1 MTNEHDARP
10 ATQTSTEENA
20 DIRAEGRDP
29 KNGGH
34 PVPRPRGRRLAYA
47 GAGLALV
54 VIGAGVGAS
63 AISLARPTVQMAP
76 LAPVAISAMASDS
89 VVTIKG
95 TVSEIYGNKFVLQD
109 DSGRALV
116 ETGRAGE
123 GGKLVRVDEPVTV
136 QGRFDG
142 GFLKAAFIVRADGKT
157 DAIGPMSPGPHDH
170 GPKRRLGPD
179 DAPRGL
185 KDGSEAPMGQ
195 PGERAPL

>member
-1 MTNEHDARP
+1 MTNEHDAKP

-34 PVPRPRGRRLAYA
+34 GPHPVAKPRGRRLAYA

-54 VIGAGVGAS
+54 VIGAG

-76 LAPVAISAMASDS
+76 LAPVATSAMASDS

-95 TVSEIYGNKFVLQD
+95 KVSEIYGNKFVLQD

-142 GFLKAAFIVRADGKT
+142 GFLRAAFIVRADGKT
-157 DAIGPMSPGPHDH
+157 DAIGPMGPGPHDH

-185 KDGSEAPMGQ
+185 RDGSEAPMGQ